1 MRAGSTSPR
10 LILPCSTAARNAATQ
25 AGRDRSAST
34 AAARNS
40 GLKPGQASLHHVLLF
55 HGSEPN
61 RSNDRRIGLAIRYIP
76 THLKQAVGQK
86 DWATLVRGKDTYGH
100 FLPEYVPKR
109 DLEPEA
115 LAHHK
120 AVSEEQVRVL
130 YRGTGKTAYRA

>member
-1 MRAGSTSPR
+1 M
-10 LILPCSTAARNAATQ
+10 
-25 AGRDRSAST
+25 
-34 AAARNS
+34 
-40 GLKPGQASLHHVLLF
+40 LLF

-61 RSNDRRIGLAIRYIP
+61 RSDDRRIGLAIRYIP
-76 THLKQAVGQK
+76 THLKQAVGQR
-86 DWATLVRGKDTYGH
+86 DWATLVRGKDTYHH
-100 FLPEYVPKR
+100 FQPAQVPKR